1 MGGSRAGLAVGIL
14 NDRDRGGGQLLTRL
28 AIVPQ
33 PEQYWLSSWEC
44 RIERCIYLGSVVEYL
59 GEGEREADDEEDSV
73 ETSGKPEDEG

>member
-1 MGGSRAGLAVGIL
+1 M
-14 NDRDRGGGQLLTRL
+14 
-28 AIVPQ
+28 PQ